1 MPRNFPALQFHSGSN
16 GAQKDKDCSGII
28 MYKAKIDEAEDLG
41 NLCRHCRDLASTEE
55 LYGKA
60 DFQKSLVASNLPI
73 WLLETMACSVPVHC
87 HKRFILWLRSGYQR
101 LTPSNALL
109 ADSRKKA

>member
-55 LYGKA
+55 LFSEESMKVPDASKA
-60 DFQKSLVASNLPI
+60 PDFVI
-73 WLLETMACSVPVHC
+73 
-87 HKRFILWLRSGYQR
+87 
-101 LTPSNALL
+101 
-109 ADSRKKA
+109 